1 MENKSYHHGDLRN
14 ALLEAGIALLN
25 EEGLKDFSLR
35 KVAAKCGVSHTAPY
49 SHFKNVEAL
58 RQAMGDYVTEQF
70 TQRLLQ
76 SIQGESNIQKT
87 ITLLGEAYISFFEE
101 NSNYFQFLFYYSG
114 VEIHLDDQTEN
125 IYEPFRIFK
134 EAAYRAFASMG
145 VNKDDYINNII
156 ALWSMVHGIASLS
169 TNQAI
174 YYSGDWTKAL
184 TDNLFTGRKS
194 Q

>member
-14 ALLEAGIALLN
+14 ALLEAGITLLS

-49 SHFKNVEAL
+49 SHFKNIEAL

-76 SIQGESNIQKT
+76 AIDGENDTSKA

-101 NSNYFQFLFYYSG
+101 NPNYFQFLFYYSSN
-114 VEIHLDDQTEN
+114 EINLDDQTEN
-125 IYEPFRIFK
+125 SYEPFQVFK
-134 EAAYRAFASMG
+134 ETAYRAFAEMG
-145 VNKDDYINNII
+145 LNEKNYLNNLI

-174 YYSGDWTKAL
+174 HYIGDWKKVL
-184 TDNLFTGRKS
+184 SDNIFTGRR
-194 Q
+194 